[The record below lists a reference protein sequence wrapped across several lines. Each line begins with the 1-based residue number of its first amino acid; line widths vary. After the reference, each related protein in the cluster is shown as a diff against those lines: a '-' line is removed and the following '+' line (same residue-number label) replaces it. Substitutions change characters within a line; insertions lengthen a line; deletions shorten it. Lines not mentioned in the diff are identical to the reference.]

1 MFFLYLNL
9 RLGSNL
15 WSLVRVF
22 MKCDFFTYHCL
33 NKLRLEKNRSPSLVF
48 LTLFSSFSFHLLV
61 SLPFCLF
68 LSDCMKMTTSVE
80 SKETP
85 HKAITNKPD
94 VQAPRFPLC
103 RAGIEWGQVP
113 FSKNE
118 FSNFS

>member
-1 MFFLYLNL
+1 MISSPITVYVTLPQLSEQAPF
-9 RLGSNL
+9 G
-15 WSLVRVF
+15 
-22 MKCDFFTYHCL
+22 K
-33 NKLRLEKNRSPSLVF
+33 KKRSPSLVF

-68 LSDCMKMTTSVE
+68 LSACMKMTSSVE

-94 VQAPRFPLC
+94 VQAPPFS
-103 RAGIEWGQVP
+103 GIEWGQVP